1 MREFLITES
10 NLNPKIVKMFSDIKK
25 KIKKVDRDI
34 ILDGLSRRQ
43 ILNVALR
50 LSPCRIE
57 DFKKLKNKKYLLKPY
72 IFN

>member
-1 MREFLITES
+1 MRDFLIDES